1 MEKSYKEILPN
12 IKTFIFDVDG
22 VLTDGLVTITSN
34 GELIRTMHTKDGY
47 ALKTAVLAGFNVC
60 IISGGTNEG
69 VRMRLKGLGITD
81 IYLGVHDKL
90 ESLYEYIDM
99 YSLKSDQI
107 LFMGDDLP
115 DYPVMKKVGLPCCP
129 KDAVQEISKFA
140 EVRNLDKLGARFCV
154 VDGKELVFMVLDDKE
169 VHPTYDVGIW
179 VNTPFFASA
188 IDGLFNEVWDKLK
201 AAK

>member
-90 ESLYEYIDM
+90 ELLYEYIDM

-129 KDAVQEISKFA
+129 KDAVQEIQQISSYVSQKKGGKGC
-140 EVRNLDKLGARFCV
+140 VRDVIEQVLKV
-154 VDGKELVFMVLDDKE
+154 QGKWNGN
-169 VHPTYDVGIW
+169 YDA
-179 VNTPFFASA
+179 N
-188 IDGLFNEVWDKLK
+188 
-201 AAK
+201 